1 MNEHDSSGE
10 PTAVADDGDET
21 TVVADAGPTQAAGL
35 AWSDCDDDYT
45 IVASPPGTET
55 MAGDALD
62 LEDLWTD
69 DDDREYASTTVKLWV
84 GLMAVVVIA
93 AGWIGYM
100 FLTHHDDDNAP
111 APAPASAAPT
121 STATQTPVAAAAP
134 SSPDDTVVPST
145 AAPTSTVTVTQTP
158 EPQAAPT
165 VTEEAPPLPP
175 ITVQAPPPAA
185 APSADDEFISRLQAD
200 QITVY
205 DRARVLHTAH
215 RICWAFDHGYSRP
228 SIAAAVKNADP
239 DLTDIG
245 LADLVSLSVDY
256 YCPQYAG
263 M

>member
-1 MNEHDSSGE
+1 MNQR
-10 PTAVADDGDET
+10 DET
-21 TVVADAGPTQAAGL
+21 TVVPHAGPTQAGGL

-45 IVASPPGTET
+45 IVASPPGTAT
-55 MAGDALD
+55 MAAEAVEPDD
-62 LEDLWTD
+62 WDDSDWTD

-100 FLTHHDDDNAP
+100 FLTHHHDDDNAP
-111 APAPASAAPT
+111 APMPASAAPT

-158 EPQAAPT
+158 EPQAVPT
-165 VTEEAPPLPP
+165 VTEEAPPLPL

-185 APSADDEFISRLQAD
+185 APSADDEFISRLEAD

-205 DRARVLHTAH
+205 NRARVLYGAH
-215 RICWAFDHGYSRP
+215 HICWAFDHGYSRP
-228 SIAAAVKNADP
+228 SIAAAVKNANP